1 MNMNMNMNTIMNAK
15 LIKEFQ
21 SLIDYHK
28 SEGTNNFKIRA
39 FQKALITIKNLEFEI
54 ESVEDVKNI
63 TGIGKGTST
72 RIGEILKTGKL
83 AEIKNKSVTNELK
96 ELMRITGIGPAKA
109 SVLYTNGITLEILKT
124 NQDIANNNLTHHQLI
139 GLKYFTDIESR
150 IPYSEITEI
159 QKYIGGIFKTIDD
172 NLQFDICGSYRRKQP
187 DSGDIDILIYYKS
200 MTRLND
206 HSDLL
211 KQIVSN
217 LTRSNFLV
225 DHLTECGNTK
235 YMGMCRLNN
244 GLPARRIDI
253 RYINPENVP
262 FAILYFTGSGEFNK
276 NMRIYAHKLGYKL
289 NEYCLEKLDA
299 GHPPNCQEPKKIY
312 LKNEKEIFQFLKL
325 KYVNPSDRVTDY
337 CFSK

>member
-1 MNMNMNMNTIMNAK
+1 MTTIMNVAV
-15 LIKEFQ
+15 IKEFQ

-39 FQKALITIKNLEFEI
+39 FQKALSAIKNLEFEI
-54 ESVEDVKNI
+54 ESVDDVKNI
-63 TGIGKGTST
+63 PGIGKGTSA
-72 RIGEILKTGKL
+72 RIGEILNTGKL

-124 NQDIANNNLTHHQLI
+124 NPEIANDNLTHHQLI
-139 GLKYFTDIESR
+139 GLKYLTDIESR

-159 QKYIGGIFKTIDD
+159 QKYIGGIFKTIDV

-200 MTRLND
+200 RTRPND
-206 HSDLL
+206 RTDLL

-217 LTRSNFLV
+217 LTLSKFLV
-225 DHLTECGNTK
+225 EHLTECGNTK

-244 GLPARRIDI
+244 ALPARRIDI

-276 NMRIYAHKLGYKL
+276 NMRIYAQKLGYKL
-289 NEYCLEKLDA
+289 NEYCLEKIEV
-299 GHPPNCQEPKKIY
+299 GHQPNGYEPKKIY

-325 KYVNPSDRVTDY
+325 KYVNPSDRVSDY